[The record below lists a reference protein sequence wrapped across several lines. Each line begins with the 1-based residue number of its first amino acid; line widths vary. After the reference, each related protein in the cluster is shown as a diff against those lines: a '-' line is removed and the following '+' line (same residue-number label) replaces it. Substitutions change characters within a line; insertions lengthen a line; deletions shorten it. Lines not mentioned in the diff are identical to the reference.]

1 MNSLRY
7 YPKKR
12 LTNCIKFK
20 QMKYLIIA
28 LLFLPMISFGQN
40 PKIKDFKITIL
51 STMLSDSYIGEWGFS
66 AMIEVDGE
74 RILFD
79 AGSRENTVVQNAKE
93 LNINLD
99 NIDNIFLSHNHKDH
113 TGGLITLKKEYPN
126 SFKNA
131 HVGEGIFYSRP
142 NPDGDGNYVLSNR
155 NTIENLGIKFISHKN
170 PTQLVP
176 GVWTTGP
183 VPRKYDEKNWS
194 GVSKMSDS
202 KGNLVEDV
210 IPEDQSLFFDTENG
224 IVLLSGCSHAG
235 LANILDYVQKIIPG
249 RPIYKII
256 GGFHL
261 LKLNNDKLEWTA
273 GKMREAGVN
282 YFVGAHCT
290 GLNSTYSIRNF
301 LGLTSVSALV
311 GSVGTIITAKGIFPG
326 FME

>member
-1 MNSLRY
+1 
-7 YPKKR
+7 
-12 LTNCIKFK
+12 
-20 QMKYLIIA
+20 MKHLIIA

-51 STMLSDSYIGEWGFS
+51 STMLSDFHTGEWGFS

-99 NIDNIFLSHNHKDH
+99 NIDNIYLSHNHKDH

-142 NPDGDGNYVLSNR
+142 NSEGDDNYILSNK
-155 NTIENLGIKFISHKN
+155 NTLENLGIKFISHKN
-170 PTQLVP
+170 PTQLIP
-176 GVWTTGP
+176 GLWTTGQ

-194 GVSKMSDS
+194 GVSKMIDS
-202 KGNLVEDV
+202 KGNIVEDI

-224 IVLLSGCSHAG
+224 IVLISGCGHAG
-235 LANILDYVQKIIPG
+235 LANTLDYVQKISPG

-273 GKMREAGVN
+273 KKMREAGVK

-301 LGLTSVSALV
+301 LGLTSKSALV
-311 GSVGTIITAKGIFPG
+311 GSVGTVITAKGIFPG
-326 FME
+326 YME

>member
-1 MNSLRY
+1 M
-7 YPKKR
+7 K
-12 LTNCIKFK
+12 
-20 QMKYLIIA
+20 KYLLI
-28 LLFLPMISFGQN
+28 LLLTPIISFGQN

-51 STMLSDSYIGEWGFS
+51 STMLSDFHTGEWGFS

-79 AGSRENTVVQNAKE
+79 AGSRENTVLQNAKE

-99 NIDNIFLSHNHKDH
+99 NLDNIFISHNHKDH

-131 HVGEGIFYSRP
+131 HVGEGIFFSRP
-142 NPDGDGNYVLSNR
+142 NPDGDGNYILSSR
-155 NTIENLGIKFISHKN
+155 NTLKNLGIKFISHKN

-176 GVWTTGP
+176 GVWTTGQ

-194 GVSKMSDS
+194 GVSKMIDS
-202 KGNLVEDV
+202 EGNTVEDI

-224 IVLLSGCSHAG
+224 IVLISGCGHAG
-235 LANILDYVQKIIPG
+235 LANTLDYVQKIIPG

-261 LKLNNDKLEWTA
+261 LKLSNDKLEWTA
-273 GKMREAGVN
+273 GKMREAGVK

-301 LGLTSVSALV
+301 LGLTSESALV
-311 GSVGTIITAKGIFPG
+311 GSVGTVITAKGIFPG
-326 FME
+326 YME

>member
-1 MNSLRY
+1 
-7 YPKKR
+7 
-12 LTNCIKFK
+12 
-20 QMKYLIIA
+20 MKHLIIA

-51 STMLSDSYIGEWGFS
+51 STMLSDSHIGEWGFS

-79 AGSRENTVVQNAKE
+79 AGSKENTVVQNAKE

-99 NIDNIFLSHNHKDH
+99 NIDNIYLSHNHKDH

-142 NPDGDGNYVLSNR
+142 NAEGDDNFILSNK
-155 NTIENLGIKFISHKN
+155 NSLENLGIKFIIHKN
-170 PTQLVP
+170 PTQLIS
-176 GVWTTGP
+176 GLWTTGQ
-183 VPRKYDEKNWS
+183 VPRKYEEKNWS
-194 GVSKMSDS
+194 DLGKMIDS
-202 KGNLVEDV
+202 KGNIVEDV
-210 IPEDQSLFFDTENG
+210 VPEDQSLFFDTENG
-224 IVLLSGCSHAG
+224 IVLISGCGHAG
-235 LANILDYVQKIIPG
+235 LANTLDYVQKIIPG

-261 LKLNNDKLEWTA
+261 LKLSNDKLEWTA
-273 GKMREAGVN
+273 GKMREAGVK

-290 GLNSTYSIRNF
+290 GLNSTYSIRHF
-301 LGLTSVSALV
+301 LGLTSESALV
-311 GSVGTIITAKGIFPG
+311 GSVGTVITAKGIFPG
-326 FME
+326 YME

>member
-1 MNSLRY
+1 
-7 YPKKR
+7 
-12 LTNCIKFK
+12 
-20 QMKYLIIA
+20 MKHLIIA

-51 STMLSDSYIGEWGFS
+51 STMLSDSHIGEWGFS

-93 LNINLD
+93 LSINLD

-126 SFKNA
+126 SFKKA

-142 NPDGDGNYVLSNR
+142 NAEGDDNYILSNK
-155 NTIENLGIKFISHKN
+155 NTLENLGIKFISHKN
-170 PTQLVP
+170 PTQPIP
-176 GVWTTGP
+176 GLWTTGQ

-194 GVSKMSDS
+194 GVSKMIDS
-202 KGNLVEDV
+202 KGNIVEDI

-224 IVLLSGCSHAG
+224 IVLISGCGHAG
-235 LANILDYVQKIIPG
+235 LANTLDYVQKIIPG

-273 GKMREAGVN
+273 KKMREAGVN

-301 LGLTSVSALV
+301 LGLTSESALV
-311 GSVGTIITAKGIFPG
+311 GSVGTVITAKGIFPG
-326 FME
+326 YME

>member
-1 MNSLRY
+1 
-7 YPKKR
+7 
-12 LTNCIKFK
+12 
-20 QMKYLIIA
+20 
-28 LLFLPMISFGQN
+28 MISFGQN

-51 STMLSDSYIGEWGFS
+51 STMLSDSHIGEWGFS

-93 LNINLD
+93 LSINLD

-126 SFKNA
+126 SFKKA

-142 NPDGDGNYVLSNR
+142 NAEGDDNYILSNK
-155 NTIENLGIKFISHKN
+155 NTLENLGIKFISHKN
-170 PTQLVP
+170 PTQPIP
-176 GVWTTGP
+176 GLWTTGQ

-194 GVSKMSDS
+194 GVSKMIDS
-202 KGNLVEDV
+202 KGNIVEDI

-224 IVLLSGCSHAG
+224 IVLISGCGHAG
-235 LANILDYVQKIIPG
+235 LANTLDYVQKIIPG

-273 GKMREAGVN
+273 KKMREAGVN

-301 LGLTSVSALV
+301 LGLTSESALV
-311 GSVGTIITAKGIFPG
+311 GSVGTVITAKGIFPG
-326 FME
+326 YME

>member
-1 MNSLRY
+1 M
-7 YPKKR
+7 K
-12 LTNCIKFK
+12 
-20 QMKYLIIA
+20 KYLLI
-28 LLFLPMISFGQN
+28 LLLTPIISFGQN

-51 STMLSDSYIGEWGFS
+51 STMLSDFHTGEWGFS

-79 AGSRENTVVQNAKE
+79 AGSRENTVLQNAKE
-93 LNINLD
+93 LKINLD
-99 NIDNIFLSHNHKDH
+99 NLDNIFISHNHKDH

-142 NPDGDGNYVLSNR
+142 NPDGDGNYILSSR
-155 NTIENLGIKFISHKN
+155 NTLENLGIKFISHKN

-176 GVWTTGP
+176 GVWTTGQ

-194 GVSKMSDS
+194 GVSKMIDGE
-202 KGNLVEDV
+202 GNTVEDI

-224 IVLLSGCSHAG
+224 IVLISGCGHAG
-235 LANILDYVQKIIPG
+235 LANTLDYVKKIIPG

-261 LKLNNDKLEWTA
+261 LKLSNDKLEWTA
-273 GKMREAGVN
+273 GKMRDAGVN

-301 LGLTSVSALV
+301 LGLTSERALV
-311 GSVGTIITAKGIFPG
+311 GSVGTVITAKGIFPG
-326 FME
+326 YME

>member
-1 MNSLRY
+1 M
-7 YPKKR
+7 K
-12 LTNCIKFK
+12 
-20 QMKYLIIA
+20 KYLLI
-28 LLFLPMISFGQN
+28 LLLTPIISFGQN

-51 STMLSDSYIGEWGFS
+51 STMLSDFHTGEWGFS

-79 AGSRENTVVQNAKE
+79 AGSRENTVLQNAKE

-99 NIDNIFLSHNHKDH
+99 NLDNIFISHNHKDH

-142 NPDGDGNYVLSNR
+142 NPDGDGNYILSSR
-155 NTIENLGIKFISHKN
+155 NTLENLGIKFISHKN

-176 GVWTTGP
+176 GVWTTGQ

-194 GVSKMSDS
+194 GVSKMIDS
-202 KGNLVEDV
+202 EGNTVEDI

-224 IVLLSGCSHAG
+224 IVLISGCGHAG
-235 LANILDYVQKIIPG
+235 LANTLDYVQKIIPG

-261 LKLNNDKLEWTA
+261 LKLSNDKLEWTA

-301 LGLTSVSALV
+301 LGLTSERALV
-311 GSVGTIITAKGIFPG
+311 GSVGTVITAKGIFPG
-326 FME
+326 YME

>member
-1 MNSLRY
+1 M
-7 YPKKR
+7 K
-12 LTNCIKFK
+12 
-20 QMKYLIIA
+20 KYLLI
-28 LLFLPMISFGQN
+28 LLLTPIISFGQN

-51 STMLSDSYIGEWGFS
+51 STMLSDFHTGEWGFS

-79 AGSRENTVVQNAKE
+79 AGSRENTVLQNAKE

-99 NIDNIFLSHNHKDH
+99 NLDNIFISHNHKDH

-142 NPDGDGNYVLSNR
+142 NPDGDGNYILSSR
-155 NTIENLGIKFISHKN
+155 NTLENLGIKFISHKN

-176 GVWTTGP
+176 GVWTTGQ

-194 GVSKMSDS
+194 GVSKMIDS
-202 KGNLVEDV
+202 KGNTVEDI

-224 IVLLSGCSHAG
+224 IVLISGCGHAG
-235 LANILDYVQKIIPG
+235 LANTLDYVQKIIPG

-261 LKLNNDKLEWTA
+261 LKLSNDKLEWTA

-301 LGLTSVSALV
+301 LGLTSERALV
-311 GSVGTIITAKGIFPG
+311 GSVGTVITAKRIFPG
-326 FME
+326 YME

>member
-1 MNSLRY
+1 
-7 YPKKR
+7 
-12 LTNCIKFK
+12 
-20 QMKYLIIA
+20 MKHLIIA
-28 LLFLPMISFGQN
+28 LLYLPMISYGQN
-40 PKIKDFKITIL
+40 SKIKDFKITIL
-51 STMLSDSYIGEWGFS
+51 STMLSDSHIGEWGFS

-79 AGSRENTVVQNAKE
+79 AGSRENTVLQNAKE

-99 NIDNIFLSHNHKDH
+99 NIDNIYLSHNHKDH

-142 NPDGDGNYVLSNR
+142 NSEGDDNYILSNK
-155 NTIENLGIKFISHKN
+155 NTLENLGIKFISHKN
-170 PTQLVP
+170 PTQLIP
-176 GVWTTGP
+176 GLWTTGQ

-194 GVSKMSDS
+194 GVSKMIDS
-202 KGNLVEDV
+202 KGNIVEDI

-224 IVLLSGCSHAG
+224 IVLISGCGHAG
-235 LANILDYVQKIIPG
+235 LANTLDYVQKIIPG

-273 GKMREAGVN
+273 KKMREAGVN

-301 LGLTSVSALV
+301 LGLTSESALV
-311 GSVGTIITAKGIFPG
+311 GSVGTVITAKGIFPG
-326 FME
+326 YME

>member
-1 MNSLRY
+1 
-7 YPKKR
+7 
-12 LTNCIKFK
+12 
-20 QMKYLIIA
+20 MKHLIIA

-51 STMLSDSYIGEWGFS
+51 STMLSDFHTGEWGFS

-99 NIDNIFLSHNHKDH
+99 NIDNIYLSHNHKDH

-142 NPDGDGNYVLSNR
+142 NSEGDDNYILSNK
-155 NTIENLGIKFISHKN
+155 NTLENLGIKFISHKN
-170 PTQLVP
+170 PTQLIP
-176 GVWTTGP
+176 GLWTTGQ

-194 GVSKMSDS
+194 GVSKMIDS
-202 KGNLVEDV
+202 KGNIVEDI

-224 IVLLSGCSHAG
+224 IVLISGCGHAG
-235 LANILDYVQKIIPG
+235 LANTLDYVQKIIPG

-273 GKMREAGVN
+273 KKMREAGVK

-301 LGLTSVSALV
+301 LGLTSESALV
-311 GSVGTIITAKGIFPG
+311 GSVGTVITAKGIFPG
-326 FME
+326 YME

>member
-1 MNSLRY
+1 
-7 YPKKR
+7 
-12 LTNCIKFK
+12 
-20 QMKYLIIA
+20 MKHLIIA
-28 LLFLPMISFGQN
+28 LLFLPIISFGQN

-51 STMLSDSYIGEWGFS
+51 STMLSDFHTGEWGFS

-93 LNINLD
+93 LNINLN
-99 NIDNIFLSHNHKDH
+99 NIDNIYLSHNHKDH

-126 SFKNA
+126 SFKKA

-142 NPDGDGNYVLSNR
+142 NAEGDDNYILSNK
-155 NTIENLGIKFISHKN
+155 NTLENLGIKFISHKN
-170 PTQLVP
+170 PTQLIP
-176 GVWTTGP
+176 GLWTTGQ

-194 GVSKMSDS
+194 GVSKMIDS
-202 KGNLVEDV
+202 KGNIVEDI

-224 IVLLSGCSHAG
+224 IVLISGCGHAG
-235 LANILDYVQKIIPG
+235 LANTLDYIQKIILG

-273 GKMREAGVN
+273 KKMREAGVN

-301 LGLTSVSALV
+301 LGLTSERALV
-311 GSVGTIITAKGIFPG
+311 GSVGTVITAKGIIPG
-326 FME
+326 YME

>member
-1 MNSLRY
+1 M
-7 YPKKR
+7 K
-12 LTNCIKFK
+12 
-20 QMKYLIIA
+20 KYLLI
-28 LLFLPMISFGQN
+28 LLLTPIISFGQN

-51 STMLSDSYIGEWGFS
+51 STMLSDFHTGEWGFS

-79 AGSRENTVVQNAKE
+79 AGSRENTVLQNAKE
-93 LNINLD
+93 LKINLD
-99 NIDNIFLSHNHKDH
+99 NLDNIFISHNHKDH

-142 NPDGDGNYVLSNR
+142 NPDGDGNYILSSR
-155 NTIENLGIKFISHKN
+155 NTLKNLGIKFISHKN

-176 GVWTTGP
+176 GVWTTGQ

-194 GVSKMSDS
+194 GVSKMIDS
-202 KGNLVEDV
+202 EGNTVEDI

-224 IVLLSGCSHAG
+224 IVLISGCGHAG
-235 LANILDYVQKIIPG
+235 LANTLDYVKKIIPG

-261 LKLNNDKLEWTA
+261 LKLSNDKLEWTA

-301 LGLTSVSALV
+301 LGLTSERALV
-311 GSVGTIITAKGIFPG
+311 GSVGTVITAKGIFPG
-326 FME
+326 YME

>member
-1 MNSLRY
+1 M
-7 YPKKR
+7 K
-12 LTNCIKFK
+12 
-20 QMKYLIIA
+20 KYL
-28 LLFLPMISFGQN
+28 LLLLLIPIISFGQN

-51 STMLSDSYIGEWGFS
+51 STMLSDFHTGEWGFS
-66 AMIEVDGE
+66 AMIEADGK

-79 AGSRENTVVQNAKE
+79 AGAKENTVVQNAKE
-93 LNINLD
+93 LSINLD

-126 SFKNA
+126 SFKKA

-142 NPDGDGNYVLSNR
+142 NAEGDDNYILSNK
-155 NTIENLGIKFISHKN
+155 NTLENLGIKFISHKN
-170 PTQLVP
+170 PTQPIP
-176 GVWTTGP
+176 GLWTTGQ

-194 GVSKMSDS
+194 GVSKMIDS
-202 KGNLVEDV
+202 KGNIVEDI

-224 IVLLSGCSHAG
+224 IVLISGCGHAG
-235 LANILDYVQKIIPG
+235 LANTLDYVQKIIPG

-273 GKMREAGVN
+273 KKMREAGVN

-301 LGLTSVSALV
+301 LGLTSESALV
-311 GSVGTIITAKGIFPG
+311 GSVGTVITAKGIFPG
-326 FME
+326 YME

>member
-1 MNSLRY
+1 
-7 YPKKR
+7 
-12 LTNCIKFK
+12 
-20 QMKYLIIA
+20 
-28 LLFLPMISFGQN
+28 MISFGQN

-51 STMLSDSYIGEWGFS
+51 STMLSDSHIGEWGFS
-66 AMIEVDGE
+66 AMIEADGK

-93 LNINLD
+93 LSINLD

-126 SFKNA
+126 SFKKA

-142 NPDGDGNYVLSNR
+142 NAEGDDNYILSNK
-155 NTIENLGIKFISHKN
+155 NTLENLGIKFISHKN
-170 PTQLVP
+170 PTQPIP
-176 GVWTTGP
+176 GLWTTGQ

-194 GVSKMSDS
+194 GVSKMIDS
-202 KGNLVEDV
+202 KGNIVEDI

-224 IVLLSGCSHAG
+224 IVLISGCGHAG
-235 LANILDYVQKIIPG
+235 LANTLDYVQKIIPG

-273 GKMREAGVN
+273 KKMREAGVN

-301 LGLTSVSALV
+301 LGLTSESALV
-311 GSVGTIITAKGIFPG
+311 GSVGTVITAKGIFPG
-326 FME
+326 YME

>member
-1 MNSLRY
+1 
-7 YPKKR
+7 
-12 LTNCIKFK
+12 
-20 QMKYLIIA
+20 MKHLIIA
-28 LLFLPMISFGQN
+28 LLFLPMISYGQN
-40 PKIKDFKITIL
+40 SKIKDFKITIL
-51 STMLSDSYIGEWGFS
+51 STMLSDSHIGEWGFS

-79 AGSRENTVVQNAKE
+79 AGSKENTVLQNAKE

-99 NIDNIFLSHNHKDH
+99 NIDNIYLSHNHKDH

-142 NPDGDGNYVLSNR
+142 NAEGDDNYILSNK
-155 NTIENLGIKFISHKN
+155 NTLENLGIKFISHKN
-170 PTQLVP
+170 PTQLIP
-176 GVWTTGP
+176 GLWTTGQ

-194 GVSKMSDS
+194 GVSKMIDS
-202 KGNLVEDV
+202 KGNIVEDI

-224 IVLLSGCSHAG
+224 IVLISGCGHAG
-235 LANILDYVQKIIPG
+235 LANTLDYVQKIIPG

-273 GKMREAGVN
+273 KKMREAGVN

-301 LGLTSVSALV
+301 LGLTSESALV
-311 GSVGTIITAKGIFPG
+311 GSVGTVITAKGIFPG
-326 FME
+326 YME

>member
-1 MNSLRY
+1 
-7 YPKKR
+7 
-12 LTNCIKFK
+12 
-20 QMKYLIIA
+20 MKHLIIA

-51 STMLSDSYIGEWGFS
+51 STMLSDFHTGEWGFS

-93 LNINLD
+93 LSINLD

-126 SFKNA
+126 SFKKA

-142 NPDGDGNYVLSNR
+142 NAEGDDNYILSNK
-155 NTIENLGIKFISHKN
+155 NTLENLGIKFISHKN
-170 PTQLVP
+170 PTQLIP
-176 GVWTTGP
+176 GLWTTGQ

-194 GVSKMSDS
+194 GVSKMIDS
-202 KGNLVEDV
+202 KGNIVEDI

-224 IVLLSGCSHAG
+224 IVLISGCGHAG
-235 LANILDYVQKIIPG
+235 LANTLDYVQKIIPG

-273 GKMREAGVN
+273 KKMREAGVN

-301 LGLTSVSALV
+301 LGLTSESALV
-311 GSVGTIITAKGIFPG
+311 GSVGTVITAKGIFPG
-326 FME
+326 YME

>member
-1 MNSLRY
+1 
-7 YPKKR
+7 
-12 LTNCIKFK
+12 
-20 QMKYLIIA
+20 
-28 LLFLPMISFGQN
+28 MISFGQN

-51 STMLSDSYIGEWGFS
+51 STMLSDSHIGEWGFS
-66 AMIEVDGE
+66 AMIEFDGK

-99 NIDNIFLSHNHKDH
+99 NIDNIYLSHNHKDH

-142 NPDGDGNYVLSNR
+142 NSEGDDNYILSNK
-155 NTIENLGIKFISHKN
+155 NTLENLGIKFISHKN
-170 PTQLVP
+170 PTQLLP
-176 GVWTTGP
+176 GLWTTGQI
-183 VPRKYDEKNWS
+183 PRKYDEKNWS
-194 GVSKMSDS
+194 GVSKMIDS
-202 KGNLVEDV
+202 KGNIVEDI

-224 IVLLSGCSHAG
+224 IVLISGCGHAG
-235 LANILDYVQKIIPG
+235 LANTLDYVQKIIPG

-311 GSVGTIITAKGIFPG
+311 GSVGTVITAKGIFPG

>member
-1 MNSLRY
+1 
-7 YPKKR
+7 
-12 LTNCIKFK
+12 
-20 QMKYLIIA
+20 
-28 LLFLPMISFGQN
+28 MISFGQN
-40 PKIKDFKITIL
+40 PKIKDYKITIL
-51 STMLSDSYIGEWGFS
+51 STMLSDSHIGEWGFS
-66 AMIEVDGE
+66 AMIEADGK

-99 NIDNIFLSHNHKDH
+99 NIDNIYLSHNHKDH

-142 NPDGDGNYVLSNR
+142 NSEGDGNYILSNK
-155 NTIENLGIKFISHKN
+155 NTLENLGIKFISHKN
-170 PTQLVP
+170 PTQLIP
-176 GVWTTGP
+176 GLWTTGQ

-194 GVSKMSDS
+194 GVSKMIDS
-202 KGNLVEDV
+202 KGNIVED
-210 IPEDQSLFFDTENG
+210 IKPEDQSLFFDTENG
-224 IVLLSGCSHAG
+224 IVLISGCGHAG
-235 LANILDYVQKIIPG
+235 LANTLDYVQKIIPG

-273 GKMREAGVN
+273 KKMREAGVN

-301 LGLTSVSALV
+301 LGLTSESALV
-311 GSVGTIITAKGIFPG
+311 GSVGTVITAKGIFPG
-326 FME
+326 YME

>member
-1 MNSLRY
+1 
-7 YPKKR
+7 
-12 LTNCIKFK
+12 
-20 QMKYLIIA
+20 
-28 LLFLPMISFGQN
+28 MISFGQN

-51 STMLSDSYIGEWGFS
+51 STMLSDSHIGEWGFS

-79 AGSRENTVVQNAKE
+79 AGSRENTVLQNAKE

-99 NIDNIFLSHNHKDH
+99 NIDNIYLSHNHKDH

-142 NPDGDGNYVLSNR
+142 NSEVDDNYILSNK
-155 NTIENLGIKFISHKN
+155 NTLENLGIKFISHKN
-170 PTQLVP
+170 PTQLIP
-176 GVWTTGP
+176 GLWTTGQ

-194 GVSKMSDS
+194 GVSKMIDS
-202 KGNLVEDV
+202 KGNIVEDI

-224 IVLLSGCSHAG
+224 IVLISGCGHAG
-235 LANILDYVQKIIPG
+235 LANTLDYVQKIIPG

>member
-1 MNSLRY
+1 
-7 YPKKR
+7 
-12 LTNCIKFK
+12 
-20 QMKYLIIA
+20 MKHLIIA
-28 LLFLPMISFGQN
+28 LLFLPMITFGQN

-51 STMLSDSYIGEWGFS
+51 STMLSDFHTGEWGFS
-66 AMIEVDGE
+66 AMIEADGK

-99 NIDNIFLSHNHKDH
+99 NIDNIYLSHNHKDH

-131 HVGEGIFYSRP
+131 HVAEGIFYSRP
-142 NPDGDGNYVLSNR
+142 NSEGDGNYILSNK
-155 NTIENLGIKFISHKN
+155 NTLENLGIKFIIHKN

-176 GVWTTGP
+176 GLWTTGQ

-194 GVSKMSDS
+194 GVSKMIDS
-202 KGNLVEDV
+202 KGNIVEDI

-224 IVLLSGCSHAG
+224 IVLISGCGHAG
-235 LANILDYVQKIIPG
+235 LANTLDYVQKIIPG
-249 RPIYKII
+249 RPVYKII

-273 GKMREAGVN
+273 KKMREAGVN

-290 GLNSTYSIRNF
+290 GLNSTYSIRDF
-301 LGLTSVSALV
+301 LGLTSERALV
-311 GSVGTIITAKGIFPG
+311 GSVGTVITAKGIFPG
-326 FME
+326 YME

>member
-1 MNSLRY
+1 M
-7 YPKKR
+7 K
-12 LTNCIKFK
+12 
-20 QMKYLIIA
+20 KYLLI
-28 LLFLPMISFGQN
+28 LLLTPIISFGQN

-51 STMLSDSYIGEWGFS
+51 STMLSDFHTGEWGFS

-79 AGSRENTVVQNAKE
+79 AGSRENTVLQNAKE

-99 NIDNIFLSHNHKDH
+99 NLDNIFISHNHKDH

-142 NPDGDGNYVLSNR
+142 NPDGDGNYILSSR
-155 NTIENLGIKFISHKN
+155 NTLENLGIKFITHKN

-176 GVWTTGP
+176 GVWTTGQ

-194 GVSKMSDS
+194 GVSKMIDS
-202 KGNLVEDV
+202 KGNTVEDI

-224 IVLLSGCSHAG
+224 IVLISGCGHAG
-235 LANILDYVQKIIPG
+235 LANTLDYVQKIIPG

-261 LKLNNDKLEWTA
+261 LKLTNDKLEWTA
-273 GKMREAGVN
+273 GKMRDAGVN

-301 LGLTSVSALV
+301 LGLTSERALV
-311 GSVGTIITAKGIFPG
+311 GSVGTVITAKRIFPG
-326 FME
+326 YME

>member
-1 MNSLRY
+1 M
-7 YPKKR
+7 K
-12 LTNCIKFK
+12 
-20 QMKYLIIA
+20 KYLLI
-28 LLFLPMISFGQN
+28 LLLTPIISFGQN

-51 STMLSDSYIGEWGFS
+51 STMLSDFHTGEWGFS

-99 NIDNIFLSHNHKDH
+99 SLDNIYLSHNHKDH

-142 NPDGDGNYVLSNR
+142 HFGNGNYILSNKY
-155 NTIENLGIKFISHKN
+155 TLENLGIKFITHKN

-176 GVWTTGP
+176 GVWTTGQ
-183 VPRKYDEKNWS
+183 VPRKYEEKNWS
-194 GVSKMSDS
+194 DLGKMIDS
-202 KGNLVEDV
+202 KGNTVEDI

-224 IVLLSGCSHAG
+224 IVLISGCGHAG
-235 LANILDYVQKIIPG
+235 LANTLDYVKKIIPG

-261 LKLNNDKLEWTA
+261 LKLSNDKLEWTA
-273 GKMREAGVN
+273 GKMREAGVK

-301 LGLTSVSALV
+301 LGLTSESALV
-311 GSVGTIITAKGIFPG
+311 GSVGTVITAKGIFPG
-326 FME
+326 YME